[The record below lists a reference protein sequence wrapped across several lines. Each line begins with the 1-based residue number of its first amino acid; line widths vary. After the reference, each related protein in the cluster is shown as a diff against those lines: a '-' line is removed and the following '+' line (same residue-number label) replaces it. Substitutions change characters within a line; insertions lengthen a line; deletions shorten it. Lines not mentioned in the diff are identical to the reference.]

1 MLFILNIRNKLELV
15 FVFFEK
21 MGSAVKKLWS
31 IAVLGMFLLTSCTT
45 PVSQLK
51 TESEKEA
58 MGGHNSAWEAE
69 QLANEDFT
77 DFQDGTP
84 IFTDLRGE
92 VIRMDQ
98 VFNGAM
104 ELPENGDFGMSTGGY
119 FQPVASEDEYGHELM
134 VNQPTALASNLGE
147 PGTYTIAAGCW
158 GEGTAELKVFLGAD
172 YSDEDQEPSKVVS
185 VLCSV
190 PATVV
195 EESLEVKE
203 PDQYI
208 SLYLNGEPNTK
219 GYYDFRI
226 SK

>member
-1 MLFILNIRNKLELV
+1 M
-15 FVFFEK
+15 
-21 MGSAVKKLWS
+21 KKLWP
-31 IAVLGMFLLTSCTT
+31 IAALGMFLLVSCTT

-58 MGGHNSAWEAE
+58 IGGHNSAWEAE
-69 QLANEDFT
+69 QLAAEDFT

-84 IFTDLRGE
+84 IFTDLRSE
-92 VIRMDQ
+92 IIRMDQ
-98 VFNGAM
+98 VFKEAM
-104 ELPENGDFGMSTGGY
+104 KLPDDGEFGMSTGGY
-119 FQPVASEDEYGHELM
+119 FQPVTTEDEAGHEKI

-158 GEGTAELKVFLGAD
+158 GEGKAELKVFLGAD
-172 YSDEDQEPSKVVS
+172 YSDEDQKPSKVVS
-185 VLCSV
+185 VVCNV
-190 PATVV
+190 PAAVV

-203 PDQYI
+203 ADQYI
-208 SLYLNGEPNTK
+208 SLYMDGEPNTK